1 MRIIKQISII
11 LVLIVCFSCKNNS
24 SNIDDNQGGRPKY
37 GGRPT
42 NSQDTTSTPDT
53 DESGP
58 MYGDKEIEW
67 ADGNTYTYDYTEEI
81 ETKDSLGNVGKV
93 FTIYKRNKPVNVNCE
108 TKECR
113 WCRKE
118 IYAENYSIEEFP
130 DLSALRGNGNYG
142 SMYSFFMSMFSS
154 TSYIDID
161 NKRIRTEWR
170 VNCDYGG
177 PDDFCS
183 MKCQSEYNNR

>member
-1 MRIIKQISII
+1 MKNYKST
-11 LVLIVCFSCKNNS
+11 LAFLLLFLCFSCKNSNFDGGDSMDDNGNTSIDGGS
-24 SNIDDNQGGRPKY
+24 SNSNG
-37 GGRPT
+37 T
-42 NSQDTTSTPDT
+42 TPDEQYT
-53 DESGP
+53 QQQPS
-58 MYGDKEIEW
+58 KEIEW
-67 ADGNTYTYDYTEEI
+67 SDGNTYTYDYTEEI
-81 ETKDSLGNVGKV
+81 ETKDSLGNVAEV

-130 DLSALRGNGNYG
+130 EVNALRGKGNYG
-142 SMYSFFMSMFSS
+142 ALFSLFASMVSS
-154 TSYIDID
+154 PSYFDID
-161 NKRIRTEWR
+161 NKKIRTEWR

-183 MKCQSEYNNR
+183 MKCQSEYNRR

>member
-1 MRIIKQISII
+1 MKNYKSIFAF
-11 LVLIVCFSCKNNS
+11 LLLLLCFGCKNSNLEGGGSMDNIGNTTIGGDS
-24 SNIDDNQGGRPKY
+24 SNSNG
-37 GGRPT
+37 
-42 NSQDTTSTPDT
+42 TPPEEQYT
-53 DESGP
+53 PPQQS
-58 MYGDKEIEW
+58 KEIEW

-81 ETKDSLGNVGKV
+81 ETKDSLGNIGKV
-93 FTIYKRNKPVNVNCE
+93 FTIYKRNKPVDVNCE

-161 NKRIRTEWR
+161 NKRIRTEWK

-183 MKCQSEYNNR
+183 MKCQSEYNRR

>member
-1 MRIIKQISII
+1 MKNYKSIFPF
-11 LVLIVCFSCKNNS
+11 LLFLLCFSCKNPNLEGGGSMDDKGNTTIDDGS
-24 SNIDDNQGGRPKY
+24 SNSNG
-37 GGRPT
+37 
-42 NSQDTTSTPDT
+42 TTTEEQYTPP
-53 DESGP
+53 SP
-58 MYGDKEIEW
+58 SKEIEW

-93 FTIYKRNKPVNVNCE
+93 FTIYKRNKPVDVNCE

-118 IYAENYSIEEFP
+118 IYAENYSIEDFP
-130 DLSALRGNGNYG
+130 DVDVLRGRG
-142 SMYSFFMSMFSS
+142 SYSSQNSFYLSVFTEPAHF
-154 TSYIDID
+154 DIN
-161 NKRIRTEWR
+161 NKIIRTEWK

>member
-1 MRIIKQISII
+1 MKNYKSIFPF
-11 LVLIVCFSCKNNS
+11 LLFLLCFSCKNPNLEGGGSMDDKGNTTIDDGS
-24 SNIDDNQGGRPKY
+24 SNSNGTKTEEQY
-37 GGRPT
+37 
-42 NSQDTTSTPDT
+42 TPP
-53 DESGP
+53 SP
-58 MYGDKEIEW
+58 SKEIEW

-93 FTIYKRNKPVNVNCE
+93 FTIYKRNKPVDVNCE

-118 IYAENYSIEEFP
+118 MYAESYSIEEFP
-130 DLSALRGNGNYG
+130 DVDVLRGRG
-142 SMYSFFMSMFSS
+142 SYSSQNSFYLSVFTEPAHF
-154 TSYIDID
+154 DIN
-161 NKRIRTEWR
+161 NKRIRTEWK